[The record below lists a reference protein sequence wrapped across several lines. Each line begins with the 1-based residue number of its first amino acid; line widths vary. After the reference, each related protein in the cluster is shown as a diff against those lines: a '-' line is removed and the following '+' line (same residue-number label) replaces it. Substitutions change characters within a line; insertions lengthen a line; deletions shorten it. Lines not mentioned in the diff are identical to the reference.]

1 MKKNYVYFI
10 APMAGLAVFVGI
22 YWQYASGY
30 DARMVEMRRKEAEVV
45 QAKLDKDAK
54 ERVKAAEAAFA
65 SQEKRKADK
74 KIKDAKDASDK
85 EAREQATQNMRK
97 AQNDAGKL
105 VTRVKSLTKEI
116 DAEKKE
122 IAQLEEDKKTLL
134 AEQAFQRQYV
144 KEAEAH
150 VTALLGTLDQIAVA
164 DKKWEDAVK
173 EQAKAAAE
181 AAKKK

>member
-10 APMAGLAVFVGI
+10 APLAGLAIFTGV
-22 YWQYASGY
+22 YWQYSSGFE
-30 DARMVEMRRKEAEVV
+30 ARMAEMHRKEVEAA
-45 QAKLDKDAK
+45 QAKLNQDAK
-54 ERVKAAEAAFA
+54 NRQAAAESAFK

-74 KIKDAKDASDK
+74 KIKDAKDAADK
-85 EAREQATQNMRK
+85 EAREQAQQTMRK

-105 VTRVKSLTKEI
+105 TSRVKALNKEI

-122 IAQLEEDKKTLL
+122 IAKLEEEKKGLS

-144 KEAEAH
+144 KQAETN
-150 VTALLGTLDQIAVA
+150 VTALLSTLDQVAAA

-173 EQAKAAAE
+173 EAAKAAA
-181 AAKKK
+181 ATKK

>member
-30 DARMVEMRRKEAEVV
+30 EERIAEMHRKEAAAI
-45 QAKLDKDAK
+45 QAKLDDDAK
-54 ERVKAAEAAFA
+54 NRVKAAEAAYA
-65 SQEKRKADK
+65 AQEKRKADK
-74 KIKDAKDASDK
+74 KIKDAKDAADK

-116 DAEKKE
+116 EAEKKE
-122 IAQLEEDKKTLL
+122 IAQLEEDKKALV

-144 KEAEAH
+144 KAAEAH
-150 VTALLGTLDQIAVA
+150 VTTLLATLDQIAVA
-164 DKKWEDAVK
+164 DKKWEDKVK
-173 EQAKAAAE
+173 EDAKAAAA
-181 AAKKK
+181 AAKK